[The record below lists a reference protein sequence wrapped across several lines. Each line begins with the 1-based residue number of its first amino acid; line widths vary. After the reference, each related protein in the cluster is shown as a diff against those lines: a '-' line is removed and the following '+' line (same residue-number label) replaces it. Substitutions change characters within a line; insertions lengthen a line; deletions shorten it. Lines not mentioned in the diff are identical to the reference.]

1 MNEDENKIEKL
12 QEELA
17 EESKRIYDNK
27 KLIEDI
33 IRLFN
38 DSGLVYPMKV
48 T

>member
-27 KLIEDI
+27 KID
-33 IRLFN
+33 
-38 DSGLVYPMKV
+38 
-48 T
+48 

>member
-27 KLIEDI
+27 KFIEDI

-38 DSGLVYPMKV
+38 DSGLVYPMKL